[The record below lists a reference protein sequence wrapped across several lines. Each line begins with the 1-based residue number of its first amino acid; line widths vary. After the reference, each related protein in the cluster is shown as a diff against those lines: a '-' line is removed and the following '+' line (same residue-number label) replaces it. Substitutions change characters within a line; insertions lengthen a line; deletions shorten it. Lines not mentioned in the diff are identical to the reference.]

1 MKINRTTGYTKE
13 EYYGVS
19 EKQGLPRRY
28 PILADCC
35 RAVETRYKMGMNLG
49 GAGISFEEFLHKT
62 GQRWDPE
69 GMIKNLSVNSSN
81 FPPADNGRS
90 RMKKRFI
97 ALGKFLIAN
106 EEFPEPIEPGM
117 GHLHNPP
124 TVLGW
129 TPASPVLAC
138 HPRGIAP

>member
-1 MKINRTTGYTKE
+1 
-13 EYYGVS
+13 
-19 EKQGLPRRY
+19 
-28 PILADCC
+28 
-35 RAVETRYKMGMNLG
+35 
-49 GAGISFEEFLHKT
+49 
-62 GQRWDPE
+62 
-69 GMIKNLSVNSSN
+69 
-81 FPPADNGRS
+81 
-90 RMKKRFI
+90 MKKRFI

-138 HPRGIAP
+138 HPRGIAPGSYLLVGGISVIPLIRIQPPLLPSGEGDDHGIEHGGELADVMSIRPGNDQRQRDATTVHQDMPLASLFFPDPWGSGRRLPVPEAL